1 FIQTQIAVINA
12 HYFQTFCQRRTN
24 NRGGTFLGSARFPEF
39 RDENIRAVAI
49 ENLKKRGIDA
59 LVVIGGDGS
68 YMGAMRLTEMG
79 FPCIGLPG

>member
-1 FIQTQIAVINA
+1 MI
-12 HYFQTFCQRRTN
+12 

-39 RDENIRAVAI
+39 REEHIRAVAI
-49 ENLKKRGIDA
+49 ENMKKRGLDA

-79 FPCIGLPG
+79 FLASACRAPSTTTSKVLTTPSVSLPR